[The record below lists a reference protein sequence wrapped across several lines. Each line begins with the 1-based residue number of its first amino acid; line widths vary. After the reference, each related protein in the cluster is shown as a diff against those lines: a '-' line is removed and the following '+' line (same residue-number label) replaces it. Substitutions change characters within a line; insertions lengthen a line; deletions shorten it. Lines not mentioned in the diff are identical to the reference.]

1 LHLKFLQE
9 NILDRF
15 MNIMLVLLGMY
26 EKYCDILFLQL
37 LQFYRVTQT
46 LLHLFYLVT
55 FTHLFNYVMY
65 LYVIFFYVLLQGLQ
79 FTLKILSFSKFNF
92 RQNFYFTKLRKFHVI
107 NVKKDIITF
116 QSQFEMICCKLCR
129 ISSAMVVTYVTC

>member
-1 LHLKFLQE
+1 
-9 NILDRF
+9 

-65 LYVIFFYVLLQGLQ
+65 LYVIFFYVLLQGLHFAIHTENLIFFKIQ
-79 FTLKILSFSKFNF
+79 F
-92 RQNFYFTKLRKFHVI
+92 
-107 NVKKDIITF
+107 
-116 QSQFEMICCKLCR
+116 
-129 ISSAMVVTYVTC
+129 

>member
-1 LHLKFLQE
+1 MHLKFLQE

-79 FTLKILSFSKFNF
+79 FTLKILSFLK
-92 RQNFYFTKLRKFHVI
+92 I
-107 NVKKDIITF
+107 
-116 QSQFEMICCKLCR
+116 QF
-129 ISSAMVVTYVTC
+129 

>member
-1 LHLKFLQE
+1 MKFLQE